1 MTLQTLL
8 CGSLP
13 SSQGKADGD
22 DQKDEPQTPGLDWVG
37 SDLKDY
43 LIPTPP
49 AVDMDILQSIWE
61 N

>member
-1 MTLQTLL
+1 MTLL

-22 DQKDEPQTPGLDWVG
+22 EQKDKTQNPGMVWLGRDLRSSNSTPLAIGR
-37 SDLKDY
+37 
-43 LIPTPP
+43 
-49 AVDMDILQSIWE
+49 DILQSMWE